1 MDIDSLQDFRDV
13 TLIAFTIAGTILF
26 LVATVFTLA
35 VGFLSLGTV
44 WRVRS
49 TVKNSVQP
57 AAESLRET
65 SDNLRS
71 TVAFISDHAIMP
83 VVRVYSAY
91 AGARRFVAVIMRFA
105 RPRAS

>member
-13 TLIAFTIAGTILF
+13 TLIAFTIAGTVLF
-26 LVATVFTLA
+26 LVATLFTLV
-35 VGFLSLGTV
+35 VGLLSMGTM

-65 SDNLRS
+65 SENLRT
-71 TVAFISDHAIMP
+71 TVAFISDYAITP

-91 AGARRFVAVIMRFA
+91 VGARRFVAVILRFA

>member
-13 TLIAFTIAGTILF
+13 TLIAFTIAGTVLF

-35 VGFLSLGTV
+35 IGFLSLGTM
-44 WRVRS
+44 WRARR
-49 TVKNSVQP
+49 TMKNSVQP
-57 AAESLRET
+57 AMESLRET
-65 SDNLRS
+65 SDNLRT
-71 TVAFISDHAIMP
+71 TVALISEYAITP

-91 AGARRFVAVIMRFA
+91 AGARRFVSVLLRFA